1 MKKDDLF
8 RFTCGTRA
16 CDRRLQG
23 YCHNCGVRTIEKD
36 DLFRFA
42 CGAGDCGATE
52 VARVKHRLRVKTK
65 DKQVLATDSKSSGQA
80 SRLLQRNAS
89 ELSAVSTLAYDTD

>member
-8 RFTCGTRA
+8 RFTCGARD
-16 CDRRLQG
+16 CDRKLQG
-23 YCHNCGVRTIEKD
+23 YCHNCGVRTIKKD

-42 CGAGDCGATE
+42 CGASDCGATE
-52 VARVKHRLRVKTK
+52 VARVKHHLRVRTK

-80 SRLLQRNAS
+80 SRLLQRNPS
-89 ELSAVSTLAYDTD
+89 ELSAASTRAYNSD